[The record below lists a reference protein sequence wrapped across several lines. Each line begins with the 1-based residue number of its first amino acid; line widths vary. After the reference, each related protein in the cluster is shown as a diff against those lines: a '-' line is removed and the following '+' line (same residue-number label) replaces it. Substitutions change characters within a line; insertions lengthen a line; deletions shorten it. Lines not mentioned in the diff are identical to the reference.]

1 MAEFSTGDTVCIDI
15 PDETDPDHD
24 SYHGDHGRIIDV
36 VKDEITTIT
45 GEQID
50 EPRYRIRLPDGEEL
64 ELPAHAIR
72 PPIQ

>member
-24 SYHGDHGRIIDV
+24 SYHSDHGRIIDV
-36 VKDEITTIT
+36 VKGEITTIT
-45 GEQID
+45 GEQIE
-50 EPRYRIRLPDGEEL
+50 EPRYWIRLLDGEEL

-72 PPIQ
+72 PPIR

>member
-1 MAEFSTGDTVCIDI
+1 MTDFSAGDTVRIDI
-15 PDETDPDHD
+15 PDVTDPDHD
-24 SYHGDHGRIIDV
+24 QYHGDHGRIIDV

-45 GEQID
+45 GEQIE